1 MERATNARQRTL
13 DNLLWDIIQTLLR
26 RSAVESVRQLTDWL
40 QYDFPKYERRNKH
53 TLRKDV
59 AKAIA
64 RAAHYRRLKLAR
76 EDAIHG
82 TPFDDVV
89 AAAQARALEADQI
102 KTTFKH
108 LRELLVQTAS
118 ELLVQLVELLV
129 QLRPAPCL
137 LSSVVALTRS
147 AILKFES
154 YQAALSSL

>member
-108 LRELLVQTAS
+108 LRELLVQDGQCIVGPTCRI
-118 ELLVQLVELLV
+118 VG
-129 QLRPAPCL
+129 PAP
-137 LSSVVALTRS
+137 S
-147 AILKFES
+147 
-154 YQAALSSL
+154 SSLFTLISRGPN